1 MALTPKAVRSPLH
14 ASVTGTAG
22 QTARADFYIWN
33 DPDSEPLSPTLTA
46 SKPIPSANTLTV
58 YFDASEYCRD
68 YIAHTTFTP
77 AVVNTVVPVGEYSY
91 LTIKTYLDDIL
102 ESTSTDLI
110 CLDGYG
116 YFAEG
121 HNLTLSPILMDAGTY
136 LVSDAGDVGSI
147 SIIDDGVATWTV
159 ESRPLN
165 ADFPL
170 YTDTL
175 TQTVGQVPYVNLS
188 LRGTGGNRISILK
201 DAVEQKAF
209 TFIEQCEPKY
219 EVFLCDFVNKFGAW
233 QRLTFFK
240 VSKEDFSITSNE
252 YKVMPQSL
260 PYSTDENRTKVFNVN
275 GKESIKVNTGWVDE
289 SYSEVIKQLM
299 LSETIRLND
308 LPVNI
313 TSKSSPMK
321 KGINDKNINY
331 EIGFMYSY
339 DTINNI
345 Q

>member
-33 DPDSEPLSPTLTA
+33 DPDSIPTTPTLTA

-68 YIAHTTFTP
+68 YIAHTTFIP

-91 LTIKTYLDDIL
+91 LTIKTYLDDVL

-116 YFAEG
+116 YFLEG
-121 HNLTLSPILMDAGTY
+121 QNLTLSPILMDAGTY
-136 LVSDAGDVGSI
+136 LVSDSGDVGNI

-188 LRGTGGNRISILK
+188 LRGTGGNRISILRN
-201 DAVEQKAF
+201 AVEQKAF
-209 TFIEQCEPKY
+209 IFKEVCEPKY

-240 VSKEDFSITSNE
+240 TSKETFNSMSNE
-252 YKVMPQSL
+252 YKVLPQTL
-260 PYSTDENRTKVFNVN
+260 PYSIGENRIQNFNVN
-275 GKESIKVNTGWVDE
+275 GKDSIKLNTGWVDE

-308 LPVNI
+308 VPVNVS
-313 TSKSSPMK
+313 TKSTPLK
-321 KGINDKNINY
+321 KGINDNNISY
-331 EIGFMYSY
+331 EIDFMYSF